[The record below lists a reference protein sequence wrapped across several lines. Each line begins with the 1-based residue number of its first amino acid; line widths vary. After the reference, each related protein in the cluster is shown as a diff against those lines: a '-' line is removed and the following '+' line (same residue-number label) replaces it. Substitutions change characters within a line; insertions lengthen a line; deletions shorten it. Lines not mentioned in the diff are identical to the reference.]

1 MKKILSIFLVVFV
14 LSSLVGCNKPECQHV
29 DEDGNNVYDLCYLK
43 LESSECTEHVDENN
57 DNICDK
63 CQEELEDVNP
73 SVSIKDNFDCITIS
87 EAIKLAL
94 TQNKEATVII
104 MGQASRYIISP
115 TQVML
120 DDVNAI
126 ASVIK
131 SSMNAKEVTVNG
143 EKLKNIV
150 IFIVNK
156 VNDIPSWFY
165 LDNPN
170 VKTIVIG
177 LSLNMDGT
185 SGDRVEKTYMFA
197 EELKKFTDAKID
209 FLDER
214 LTSVSAEKILISA
227 DVSRKKRKEV
237 LDKLSA
243 TIILQDYL
251 DQNNRKF

>member
-1 MKKILSIFLVVFV
+1 MENTYYRVMALDYGEVRIGIAMSDVTRFLASGYENYTRKGLELDCKHIAEIV
-14 LSSLVGCNKPECQHV
+14 S
-29 DEDGNNVYDLCYLK
+29 NN
-43 LESSECTEHVDENN
+43 
-57 DNICDK
+57 
-63 CQEELEDVNP
+63 
-73 SVSIKDNFDCITIS
+73 
-87 EAIKLAL
+87 
-94 TQNKEATVII
+94 
-104 MGQASRYIISP
+104 
-115 TQVML
+115 
-120 DDVNAI
+120 
-126 ASVIK
+126 
-131 SSMNAKEVTVNG
+131 
-143 EKLKNIV
+143 
-150 IFIVNK
+150 
-156 VNDIPSWFY
+156 
-165 LDNPN
+165 N

-177 LSLNMDGT
+177 LPLNMDGT